1 MSTDMAARLRSF
13 HAGFS
18 LVELVM
24 SIVVVGVGLATLL
37 VPIITATKSSADPLV
52 RKQSL
57 AVAEALLEEIELKPF
72 NDPGGGPCSPCA
84 PTRANRPLFDDVSD
98 YNGFTTTGIF
108 TLDNVAI
115 PALVNYNV
123 TNVTVTGTALGAI
136 PAASAKRIT
145 VTVTGP
151 GGDVITLSAFRTNFF

>member
-1 MSTDMAARLRSF
+1 MFTEMAARPGNR

-37 VPIITATKSSADPLV
+37 VPIIVATRSSADPLV
-52 RKQSL
+52 RKQTL

-72 NDPGGGPCSPCA
+72 NDPGGGACSPCA
-84 PTRANRPLFDDVSD
+84 PTQANRPLFDDVSD

-108 TLDNVAI
+108 TLDGVAI
-115 PALVNYNV
+115 PALANYNV
-123 TNVTVTGTALGAI
+123 TSVTVTGVPLGVI
-136 PAASAKRIT
+136 AAANAKRIS

-151 GGDVITLSAFRTNFF
+151 GGDAVTLSGYRTNYF